1 MTKCDPRPN
10 SFSKPKP
17 SIAISNPSRLQPKPS
32 TTKTQNLRMAQFLR
46 GKAAAAAGAAVLRA
60 SSPAPWR
67 RTASASYHHTIQA
80 VPRETAGPRAAAR
93 ERRHG
98 RVPAVLLT
106 LAGAAP
112 GNGIAHRHLL
122 TADRRQLAEMLK
134 QSPYFLSTPVRLQV
148 RAGERSNAILHA
160 GTVLPIKVTH
170 ILSYSHK
177 ILHLLSVLHIEIGI
191 AWLGIVGRELLT
203 LCLSKCSLVK
213 MFLANDDP

>member
-1 MTKCDPRPN
+1 
-10 SFSKPKP
+10 
-17 SIAISNPSRLQPKPS
+17 
-32 TTKTQNLRMAQFLR
+32 MAQFLR
-46 GKAAAAAGAAVLRA
+46 GKAAAAAAAAGEAALRA
-60 SSPAPWR
+60 SAPAPWR

-112 GNGIAHRHLL
+112 GKGIAHRQLL

-148 RAGERSNAILHA
+148 RAGERSNAIIHD
-160 GTVLPIKVTH
+160 GTVLPIKVTQ
-170 ILSYSHK
+170 IFSYSHQ
-177 ILHLLSVLHIEIGI
+177 ILHPLPALHMEIEV
-191 AWLGIVGRELLT
+191 ASLGFI
-203 LCLSKCSLVK
+203 CSPCVCGS
-213 MFLANDDP
+213 AP